1 MYRILIVDDEPMIV
15 EGLAT
20 LLEEQE
26 SMELEVHKTCLA
38 GQAMKILDRLR
49 IDILLTDIRMPVTSG
64 IELMQH
70 VRLNWPECRILFLTA
85 FEEFEYAY
93 TALKNPGVRFLLKT
107 EGHNAVIQAVKECVD
122 ELKREMDERSQ
133 LKRSHEQTEILR
145 ALQVR
150 ELWSRLLH
158 GEESWSSQR
167 ALAELEIDLS
177 ADEPLYLLLGA
188 PASPR
193 DDSLSH
199 LDMFADLLSLRL
211 GERMRCSVYK
221 AGSQLFAWLMQPGP
235 SLAAAQT
242 LPELLADELD
252 AMDAPCKN
260 GLVFVLAGQPVPW
273 NEMFCEYRSLK
284 LLLQRQSSK
293 GEQMIY
299 VTSGTEDTPPQETA
313 ILHIRE
319 LCAKEIRLLKT
330 NMDSGDRA
338 AFSLRLDGIC
348 DTLPG
353 IIAQRQE
360 FGRELSME
368 LNLVFLTGVNRMPQS
383 RLSPELRSLSKELIQ
398 SELSVP
404 LPKAQYLAIGQA
416 LFDQQ
421 DETADTQAQ
430 YCVEKVKKYIRE
442 HLDDDLSLTKLAQ
455 LSRYNPKYLSD
466 LFRTQTG
473 ATLSAYIAEQRL
485 GEAKRLMAEG
495 KLKIKDISAAVGFFS
510 TSYFTR
516 FFKKG
521 TGMTPMQYLETIAE
535 KNWTEDKNL
544 ES

>member
-15 EGLAT
+15 EGLAI
-20 LLEEQE
+20 LLEGQE

-38 GQAMKILDRLR
+38 EQALKILDRLR

-64 IELMQH
+64 IKLMQQ
-70 VRLNWPECRILFLTA
+70 VRQNWPECRILFLTA

-93 TALKNPGVRFLLKT
+93 AALKNPGVRFLLKT
-107 EGHNAVIQAVKECVD
+107 EGHDAVIQAVKECVD
-122 ELKREMDERSQ
+122 ELEREMDERSRM
-133 LKRSHEQTEILR
+133 KRSHEQTEILR

-158 GEESWSSQR
+158 GEESFSSQQT
-167 ALAELEIDLS
+167 LAELGINLS
-177 ADEPLYLLLGA
+177 AAEPLFLLLGA
-188 PASPR
+188 PVSPR
-193 DDSLSH
+193 DDSLSQ

-211 GERMRCSVYK
+211 GERVRCSVYK

-235 SLAAAQT
+235 ALAAAQT
-242 LPELLADELD
+242 LPELLTDELD

-260 GLVFVLAGQPVPW
+260 GLVFVLTGRPVPW
-273 NEMFCEYRSLK
+273 DEVFCEYRNLK
-284 LLLQRQSSK
+284 PLLQRQSSK

-299 VTSGTEDTPPQETA
+299 VSSCAGDTPPQETA
-313 ILHIRE
+313 LLHVRE
-319 LCAKEIRLLKT
+319 LCVKEIRLLKT
-330 NMDSGDRA
+330 HVDSGDRT

-348 DTLPG
+348 DALPG

-360 FGRELSME
+360 LGRELAME
-368 LNLVFLTGVNRMPQS
+368 LNLVFLTEVNRMPQS
-383 RLSPELRSLSKELIQ
+383 RLSPKLRSLSRELVQ
-398 SELSVP
+398 SELSMP
-404 LPKAQYLAIGQA
+404 LTKAQYISMGQA

-430 YCVEKVKKYIRE
+430 ACVEKVKKYIRE
-442 HLDDDLSLTKLAQ
+442 HLDGDLSLTKLAH
-455 LSRYNPKYLSD
+455 LSSYNPKYLSD

-485 GEAKRLMAEG
+485 REAKRLMVEG

-521 TGMTPMQYLETIAE
+521 TGMTPMQYLETLAE
-535 KNWTEDKNL
+535 KNWTEDNNL

>member
-1 MYRILIVDDEPMIV
+1 
-15 EGLAT
+15 
-20 LLEEQE
+20 
-26 SMELEVHKTCLA
+26 
-38 GQAMKILDRLR
+38 
-49 IDILLTDIRMPVTSG
+49 
-64 IELMQH
+64 
-70 VRLNWPECRILFLTA
+70 
-85 FEEFEYAY
+85 
-93 TALKNPGVRFLLKT
+93 
-107 EGHNAVIQAVKECVD
+107 
-122 ELKREMDERSQ
+122 
-133 LKRSHEQTEILR
+133 
-145 ALQVR
+145 
-150 ELWSRLLH
+150 
-158 GEESWSSQR
+158 
-167 ALAELEIDLS
+167 
-177 ADEPLYLLLGA
+177 
-188 PASPR
+188 
-193 DDSLSH
+193 
-199 LDMFADLLSLRL
+199 
-211 GERMRCSVYK
+211 
-221 AGSQLFAWLMQPGP
+221 
-235 SLAAAQT
+235 
-242 LPELLADELD
+242 
-252 AMDAPCKN
+252 
-260 GLVFVLAGQPVPW
+260 
-273 NEMFCEYRSLK
+273 
-284 LLLQRQSSK
+284 
-293 GEQMIY
+293 
-299 VTSGTEDTPPQETA
+299 
-313 ILHIRE
+313 
-319 LCAKEIRLLKT
+319 
-330 NMDSGDRA
+330 
-338 AFSLRLDGIC
+338 
-348 DTLPG
+348 
-353 IIAQRQE
+353 
-360 FGRELSME
+360 ME